1 MLKSKMFWRGNGTNF
16 VLFLVFDHEKKGGDV
31 LNVILSDSD
40 LNVRVKGG
48 EFVPLIKI
56 ILS

>member
-1 MLKSKMFWRGNGTNF
+1 MGGEWMG
-16 VLFLVFDHEKKGGDV
+16 KGGDV
-31 LNVILSDSD
+31 LNVVLSDSY

-56 ILS
+56 ILSYI